1 MGKAKH
7 TMGKEMT
14 LDVLSSIK
22 GASASKVV
30 EDLFEVIKKG
40 HVDGGTNEVH
50 QQAVEI
56 NDLRPDKVINCNEA
70 ERNLIIENFPIEK
83 NGFLVV
89 PKVIEE

>member
-1 MGKAKH
+1 
-7 TMGKEMT
+7 MT

-22 GASASKVV
+22 GAQASQVV

-40 HVDGGTNEVH
+40 HISDNNHEATNVN
-50 QQAVEI
+50 AVSI
-56 NDLRPDKVINCNEA
+56 DDLRTDEVINSSNI
-70 ERNLIIENFPIEK
+70 ERNLIMENFPNEK